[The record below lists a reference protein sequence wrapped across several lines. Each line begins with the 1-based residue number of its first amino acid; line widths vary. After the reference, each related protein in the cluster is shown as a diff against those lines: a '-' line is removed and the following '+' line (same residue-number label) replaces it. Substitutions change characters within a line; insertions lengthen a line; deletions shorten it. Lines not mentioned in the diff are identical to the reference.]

1 VKPFRFRA
9 LYYLIVISLLAPVL
23 GCSLAEAQ
31 AYSVAGAQALERQ
44 NNWNALVAYAQG
56 WTKAEPNEMNAWASL
71 SVAYYFLVR
80 PDLALEPAKR
90 GIALNPR
97 EPGGWTALGWVYR
110 DLKRYPEATDAFKHA
125 VDLAPRNG
133 NHWNN
138 LAAAYADQGDYL
150 MTLRTLEQ
158 QQRSAGP
165 YQNDVLWYNLGNGY
179 LTVAGSMARGKP
191 SGRPIEAVQQ
201 EAINAFKQCLAKN
214 PRYADAWN
222 NLGVAEESTGA
233 THEALNDYRRAGA
246 LGNANGPR
254 NYAALQREIAEAKA
268 AAAAARSNPHPMR
281 NPLAVALNERNYENW
296 ARGGPKFQTPSSCQT
311 CN

>member
-1 VKPFRFRA
+1 VKRLPFNSTFLVFA
-9 LYYLIVISLLAPVL
+9 SLGLIASAAAAGYSI
-23 GCSLAEAQ
+23 AE
-31 AYSVAGAQALERQ
+31 AQALERQ
-44 NNWNALVAYAQG
+44 KNWSSLQRYAQG
-56 WTKAEPNEMNAWASL
+56 WTQAQPNESNAWAFL
-71 SVAYYFLVR
+71 SVAYYFSGHS
-80 PDLALEPAKR
+80 DLALEPTKR
-90 GIALNPR
+90 SIALNPR
-97 EPGGWTALGWVYR
+97 EAGAWTALGWVYR
-110 DLKRYPEATDAFKHA
+110 DLKRYPEAADAFKRS
-125 VDLAPRNG
+125 VDLAPQDG

-138 LAAAYADQGDYL
+138 LAAAYADLDDYVA
-150 MTLRTLEQ
+150 TLRTLEQ
-158 QQRSAGP
+158 QRRSAGP

-233 THEALNDYRRAGA
+233 TQEALNDYQRAGA

-254 NYAALQREIAEAKA
+254 NYAALQREIAEAK
-268 AAAAARSNPHPMR
+268 AAARSNPHPMR